1 MNTPHP
7 AVWKGQ
13 ALHHT
18 PGAGISSSFR
28 LLDRE
33 LPGNGW
39 PRGTLIEL
47 LVNHLGIGEFR
58 FLAPTLRSL
67 TQSGQHVVLLT
78 PPHLPY
84 AQAFDALGVDSSKVV
99 VVNAQ
104 TPVDRLWAVEQTM
117 KSNAFGALITWLD
130 DLPAEH
136 PRSHQAT
143 SLTRPDR
150 IRRLQLAASRTQG
163 LVFAFRPF
171 AAQHHASPAPLR
183 LALLPRRYPDLAVQV
198 LKRRGPVMSTPIDI
212 AIPVPGTGLRPV
224 EPRDKDQAIVLG
236 TSPHVV
242 DRFRYSRS
250 LSGALSSPTSDLR
263 STAGQ

>member
-13 ALHHT
+13 ALHQA
-18 PGAGISSSFR
+18 PGAGVSSSFR

-47 LVNHLGIGEFR
+47 LVHRLGIGELR
-58 FLAPTLRSL
+58 FLAPTLRAL

-84 AQAFDALGVDSSKVV
+84 AQAFDALGVDSGKVL

-117 KSNAFGALITWLD
+117 KSNSFGALITWLD
-130 DLPAEH
+130 DLPTEP
-136 PRSHQAT
+136 PRQHQAAQF
-143 SLTRPDR
+143 TRPDR

-163 LVFAFRPF
+163 LVFAFRPL

-183 LALLPRRYPDLAVQV
+183 LLLLPRRYPDLAVQI
-198 LKRRGPVMSTPIDI
+198 LKRRGPVMSRPIDI
-212 AIPVPGTGLRPV
+212 AIPVPGTGLRPI
-224 EPRDKDQAIVLG
+224 EPREEGQAIVLG

-242 DRFRYSRS
+242 DRLRHSPS
-250 LSGALSSPTSDLR
+250 LSGTFSSPPSDLR
-263 STAGQ
+263 STARP